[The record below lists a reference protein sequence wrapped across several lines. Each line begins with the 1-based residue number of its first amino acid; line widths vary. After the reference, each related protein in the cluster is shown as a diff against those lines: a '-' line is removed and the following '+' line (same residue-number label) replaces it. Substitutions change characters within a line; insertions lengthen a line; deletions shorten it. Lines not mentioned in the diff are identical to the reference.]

1 MIRRRAQQDLFRGR
15 LYGPEGAGQRFRG
28 ELVLEQDCGKE
39 GRSPRGS
46 RLP

>member
-1 MIRRRAQQDLFRGR
+1 MIRRRAQQNLFRGR
-15 LYGPEGAGQRFRG
+15 LSGPKVAGQRSRG